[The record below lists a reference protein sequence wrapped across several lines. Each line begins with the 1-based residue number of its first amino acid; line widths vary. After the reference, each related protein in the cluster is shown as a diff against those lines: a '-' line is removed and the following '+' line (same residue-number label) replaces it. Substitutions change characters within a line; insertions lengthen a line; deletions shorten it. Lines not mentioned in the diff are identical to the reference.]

1 MWEVQVLP
9 KVCVDIIKT
18 ITANLLF
25 LHRRCKLRVLDL
37 RNTGQD
43 FWRRWSGSSV
53 HVSSSFSMAPGAED
67 RPGTEQPL
75 APFKVFIE
83 LHLKERSMDGFLTCL
98 MRWVEQRKA
107 SIHLCCKKLR
117 IISFSMDKI
126 MKVLS
131 IVQLDCIQEVYVDR
145 TWHLSTLA
153 TFAPLLGQ
161 MSNLQ
166 KLLISHIHMPD
177 PEEQEEEH
185 VVKITSQFLRL
196 HHFRDLQLESPFYL
210 EGCLDQM
217 LRWVCT
223 TDQVTVNPT
232 IEYQMHCPLCC
243 SIVNCGIT

>member
-1 MWEVQVLP
+1 MP
-9 KVCVDIIKT
+9 KFFVDLKII
-18 ITANLLF
+18 IANLLF
-25 LHRRCKLRVLDL
+25 PHRRCKLRVLDL

-43 FWRRWSGSSV
+43 FWRMWSGSSV
-53 HVSSSFSMAPGAED
+53 HVSSSSSMAPGAED
-67 RPGTEQPL
+67 RSRTEQPS
-75 APFKVFIE
+75 APFEVFIE
-83 LHLKERSMDGFLTCL
+83 LHLKEGSMDGFLSYI

-117 IISFSMDKI
+117 IISSSMDNI

-131 IVQLDCIQEVYVDR
+131 MVQLDCIQELCVNC

-153 TFAPLLGQ
+153 MFSPLLGQ

-166 KLLISHIHMPD
+166 RLFISHIHLPD

-196 HHFRDLQLESPFYL
+196 HCLRDLHLESPFYL

-217 LRWVCT
+217 LR
-223 TDQVTVNPT
+223 
-232 IEYQMHCPLCC
+232 
-243 SIVNCGIT
+243 